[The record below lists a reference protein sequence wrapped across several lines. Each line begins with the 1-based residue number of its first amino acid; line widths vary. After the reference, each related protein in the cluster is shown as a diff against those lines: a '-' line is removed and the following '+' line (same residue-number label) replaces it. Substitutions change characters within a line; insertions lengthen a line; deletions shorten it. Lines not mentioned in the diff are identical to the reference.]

1 LGQSALM
8 AAGGGVRLARIAPVD
23 QAAIQ
28 AMFSA

>member
-1 LGQSALM
+1 M
-8 AAGGGVRLARIAPVD
+8 AADDGVRLASIAPVD